1 MFLNRKYPGRKSTCI
16 DEGAMTPSELFGV
29 AVRILGLW
37 FIASAV
43 ASAAAVLV
51 APAAIIGLAANA
63 IVGAILLFGADGFA
77 RTAYGGSRARNLSIS
92 D

>member
-1 MFLNRKYPGRKSTCI
+1 MS
-16 DEGAMTPSELFGV
+16 PSELFGV
-29 AVRILGLW
+29 GVRILGMW

-63 IVGAILLFGADGFA
+63 IVGAVLLFGADGFE
-77 RTAYGGSRARNLSIS
+77 RTAYGGRRARDLSVS